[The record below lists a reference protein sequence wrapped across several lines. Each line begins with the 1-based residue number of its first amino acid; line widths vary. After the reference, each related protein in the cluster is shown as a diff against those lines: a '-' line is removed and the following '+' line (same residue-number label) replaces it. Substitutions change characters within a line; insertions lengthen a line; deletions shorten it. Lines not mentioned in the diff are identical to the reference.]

1 VISPGAGCLPGRPS
15 QEKAKMT
22 TQSLKIDRRRLLK
35 ISALG
40 AGALATPA
48 FFVRNSWAQG
58 KSIQIGIWGGAQGE
72 FVRKTVLPA
81 FEKEFD
87 CKVNAQQGSTLG
99 QIALLRAS
107 KDAPKFTVMFVDDL
121 GVEIAKR
128 EGLIDPLPKD
138 HMPNLAK
145 VYPRFIYNDGYGV
158 GLAVSSAGLFYNPK
172 ATKPLESYAE
182 LWDARF
188 AGKVALVTPKTTPSV
203 FTVIAAA
210 AIATGKPYK
219 EAQYLADKA
228 WPKLMELKP
237 NVFKLY
243 DTDDESLLVSQG
255 EGAIGGPEYS
265 KYVYPYKLKGASI
278 EMCFPKEG
286 AFAGV
291 NCQILVKNAPNAD
304 LGAEFMNRMI
314 SAEVQQGLAE
324 AALAAPSISGL
335 TFKAPISDLLAYPDT
350 KMDALGLFS
359 PDWAY
364 VNSVRS
370 TWVEKTNQIFSA

>member
-1 VISPGAGCLPGRPS
+1 MTSSLRRP
-15 QEKAKMT
+15 T
-22 TQSLKIDRRRLLK
+22 RRGVL
-35 ISALG
+35 A
-40 AGALATPA
+40 AGAAALAAPN
-48 FFVRNSWAQG
+48 FFVRNAWAEG
-58 KSIQIGIWGGAQGE
+58 KSIQIGIWGGTQGE
-72 FVRKTVLPA
+72 FIRKSVLPA

-138 HMPNLAK
+138 RMPNLSR
-145 VYPRFIYNDGYGV
+145 VFPRFIYNDGYGV
-158 GLAVSSAGLFYNPK
+158 ALAISSAGLFYNPK
-172 ATKPLESYAE
+172 ATKPLESYAD
-182 LWDARF
+182 LWDPRF
-188 AGKVALVTPKTTPSV
+188 AGKVSLVGTKTTPSV

-210 AIATGKPYK
+210 AVATGKPYK
-219 EAQYLADKA
+219 EAQYLADAA
-228 WPKLMELKP
+228 WPKLAELKP
-237 NVFKLY
+237 NILKLY
-243 DTDDESLLVSQG
+243 DTDDAPLLVAQG

-278 EMCFPKEG
+278 DMCFPKEG

-291 NCQILVKNAPNAD
+291 NCQILVKNAPNQD
-304 LGAEFMNRMI
+304 LGAEFMNRML
-314 SAEVQQGLAE
+314 SPEVQQGLAE
-324 AALAAPSISGL
+324 AAIASPSISGL
-335 TFKAPISDLLAYPDT
+335 SFKSPVADLIAYPDS

-370 TWVEKTNQIFSA
+370 SWVEKLNQIFTK

>member
-1 VISPGAGCLPGRPS
+1 
-15 QEKAKMT
+15 MT
-22 TQSLKIDRRRLLK
+22 TQKLTIDRRRLLK
-35 ISALG
+35 MTSLG
-40 AGALATPA
+40 AGALAAPA
-48 FFVRNSWAQG
+48 FFVRNAWAQN

-72 FVRKTVLPA
+72 FVRKSVLPA
-81 FEKEFD
+81 FETEFG

-107 KDAPKFTVMFVDDL
+107 KEAPKFTVMFVDDL

-138 HMPNLAK
+138 RMSNLAK

-158 GLAVSSAGLFYNPK
+158 ALAVSSAGLFYNPK
-172 ATKPLESYAE
+172 ATKPLESYSE
-182 LWDARF
+182 LWDTRF
-188 AGKVALVTPKTTPSV
+188 AGKVALVSPKTTPSA
-203 FTVIAAA
+203 FAVIAAA

-228 WPKLMELKP
+228 WPKLAELKP

-278 EMCFPKEG
+278 EMCFPREG

-291 NCQILVKNAPNAD
+291 NCQMLVKNAPNQD
-304 LGAEFMNRMI
+304 LGAEFMNRML
-314 SAEVQQGLAE
+314 SPEVQQALAE
-324 AALAAPSISGL
+324 VSLAAPSIGGL
-335 TFKAPISDLLAYPDT
+335 SFKAPISDLIAYPDT

-359 PDWAY
+359 PDWTY

-370 TWVEKTNQIFSA
+370 AWVEKTNQIFAA

>member
-1 VISPGAGCLPGRPS
+1 MTSSLRRPS
-15 QEKAKMT
+15 
-22 TQSLKIDRRRLLK
+22 RRGIL
-35 ISALG
+35 AAGG
-40 AGALATPA
+40 AALAAPHY
-48 FFVRNSWAQG
+48 FVRNAWAEG
-58 KSIQIGIWGGAQGE
+58 KTIQIGIWGGTQGE
-72 FVRKTVLPA
+72 FIRKSVLPA
-81 FEKEFD
+81 FEKDFD
-87 CKVNAQQGSTLG
+87 CKVAAQQGSTLG

-138 HMPNLAK
+138 RMPNLAR

-158 GLAVSSAGLFYNPK
+158 ALAISSAGLFYNPK

-182 LWDARF
+182 LWDPRF
-188 AGKVALVTPKTTPSV
+188 AGKVSLVGTKTTPSV

-210 AIATGKPYK
+210 AIATGKPFK
-219 EAQYLADKA
+219 EAQYLADAA
-228 WPKLMELKP
+228 WPKLAELKP
-237 NVFKLY
+237 NVLKLY
-243 DTDDESLLVSQG
+243 DTDDAPLQVAQG

-265 KYVYPYKLKGASI
+265 KYVYPYKLKGANI
-278 EMCFPKEG
+278 DMCFPKEG

-291 NCQILVKNAPNAD
+291 NCQILVKNAPNQD
-304 LGAEFMNRMI
+304 LGAEFMNRML
-314 SAEVQQGLAE
+314 SPEVQQGLAE
-324 AALAAPSISGL
+324 AATASPSISGL
-335 TFKAPISDLLAYPDT
+335 TFKAPVADLIAYPDT

-370 TWVEKTNQIFSA
+370 SWVEKINQIFTK

>member
-1 VISPGAGCLPGRPS
+1 M
-15 QEKAKMT
+15 KAH
-22 TQSLKIDRRRLLK
+22 QSLNRRQIVK
-35 ISALG
+35 ASTTV
-40 AGALATPA
+40 AGALAMPA
-48 FFVRNSWAQG
+48 FFVRNAWSQG
-58 KSIQIGIWGGAQGE
+58 KSIQIGIWGGTQGD
-72 FVRKTVLPA
+72 FIRKSVLPA
-81 FEKEFD
+81 FETEFG
-87 CKVNAQQGSTLG
+87 CKVSAQQGSTLG

-138 HMPNLAK
+138 KMPNLAN
-145 VYPRFIYNDGYGV
+145 VYPRFIYNEGYGV
-158 GLAVSSAGLFYNPK
+158 ALAISSAGLFYNPK

-182 LWDARF
+182 LWEPRF
-188 AGKVALVTPKTTPSV
+188 AGKVSLVSPKTTPSV
-203 FTVIAAA
+203 FTIIAAA

-219 EAQYLADKA
+219 EAQYLADQA
-228 WPKLMELKP
+228 WAKLAQLKP
-237 NVFKLY
+237 NVLKLY
-243 DTDDESLLVSQG
+243 ETDDAPLLVAQG

-278 EMCFPKEG
+278 DMCFPKEG

-304 LGAEFMNRMI
+304 LGAEFMNRML
-314 SAEVQQGLAE
+314 SAGVQQGLAE
-324 AALAAPSISGL
+324 AALAAPSIGGL
-335 TFKAPISDLLAYPDT
+335 SFKSPISDLIPYPDT

-364 VNSVRS
+364 INSVRS
-370 TWVEKTNQIFSA
+370 AWVEKTNQIFTA